1 MDLDNVHAAVEAY
14 LPAATESEAAR
25 LRFFEGLLEIQQHHA
40 DQASRLAYTAPADD
54 AVVERYRSGVP
65 LFAECP
71 VTIDPTAFAA
81 TCGEI
86 ALYMAEDAS
95 LDRQIAQALSA
106 YEWDAFVQKA
116 PMKTAGSDP
125 ASFVENALQRIDDF
139 DVPCDLPANIFMMP
153 VIFALRAHLQPAAEQ
168 IASLYQ
174 ANVPEED
181 YGYDR
186 NVDCP
191 VCGAPSAA
199 SWVGESPTS
208 SSMAGRR
215 RMQYCNLC
223 GTQWDFERIR
233 CANCGSTDQNH
244 LHYTNIEGD
253 RAHRLL
259 HCDECGF
266 TQRVVFQDEL
276 PYAPVVM
283 EVEDVAMAKLDQLMA
298 TMPEFR

>member
-1 MDLDNVHAAVEAY
+1 MNLDNVHTAVEAY

-25 LRFFEGLLEIQQHHA
+25 LRFFEGLFEIQQRHA
-40 DQASRLAYTAPADD
+40 DEAARLDYAAPADD

-65 LFAECP
+65 LFAEYP
-71 VTIDPTAFAA
+71 VTIDPEAFAA
-81 TCGEI
+81 TCGDI
-86 ALYMAEDAS
+86 ASYMAENAG
-95 LDRQIAQALSA
+95 LDPTAAQALSA
-106 YEWDAFVQKA
+106 YDWDAFVQKA
-116 PMKTAGSDP
+116 HMKTAGSDP
-125 ASFVENALQRIDDF
+125 AAFVENALQRIDDF
-139 DVPCDLPANIFMMP
+139 AVPTELPANIFMMP
-153 VIFALRAHLQPAAEQ
+153 VVFALRVHLQPAAEQ

-174 ANVPEED
+174 DNVPEED

-191 VCGAPSAA
+191 VCGAPSEA

-215 RMQYCNLC
+215 RMQYCSLC
-223 GTQWDFERIR
+223 GTQWEFERIR

-253 RAHRLL
+253 RAHCLL

-276 PYAPVVM
+276 PYAPISM

-298 TMPEFR
+298 ARSDAE